1 LGCPYEGE
9 VDYEKVAYMAKE
21 LYEAGCYEISLGD
34 TIGIGTAGSM
44 AKMLEHVLKVV
55 PAEAL
60 AVHCHDTYGQALANI
75 LKALEVS
82 LRENNFSQLELMFRY
97 L

>member
-1 LGCPYEGE
+1 
-9 VDYEKVAYMAKE
+9 
-21 LYEAGCYEISLGD
+21 
-34 TIGIGTAGSM
+34 M

-82 LRENNFSQLELMFRY
+82 LRENNFPQLELMFRY